1 MKERRERERKKKK
14 ESITRY
20 NFHFSTLTSVL
31 CPFQLSQEI
40 QCAVVSHIQS
50 LVKSEKSRQVMCGA
64 GLLST
69 IVTSCQGAFLNENH
83 PLHLPLT
90 RVFEKLASQAIEPD
104 VLRYQ
109 IVFIRTNLV

>member
-1 MKERRERERKKKK
+1 MY
-14 ESITRY
+14 S
-20 NFHFSTLTSVL
+20 FSSSPLASVL

-40 QCAVVSHIQS
+40 QCAVVDHIQS
-50 LVKSEKSRQVMCGA
+50 LVKSEKSRQVMCGS

-69 IVTSCQGAFLNENH
+69 IITSCQDAFRNESH

-90 RVFEKLASQAIEPD
+90 RVFEKLASQAIEPY

-109 IVFIRTNLV
+109 IVSNGTNLL

>member
-1 MKERRERERKKKK
+1 MHSFS
-14 ESITRY
+14 SI
-20 NFHFSTLTSVL
+20 SLTSAL

-40 QCAVVSHIQS
+40 QCALVDHIQS
-50 LVKSEKSRQVMCGA
+50 LVKSEKSRQVMCGS

-69 IVTSCQGAFLNENH
+69 IITTCQDAFRNERH
-83 PLHLPLT
+83 LLHLPLT

-109 IVFIRTNLV
+109 TISNGTKLL

>member
-1 MKERRERERKKKK
+1 MGGVGW
-14 ESITRY
+14 ESVTMY
-20 NFHFSTLTSVL
+20 CFSSSTLTSVL

-40 QCAVVSHIQS
+40 QCAVVDHIQF
-50 LVKSEKSRQVMCGA
+50 LVKSEKSRQVMCGS

-69 IVTSCQGAFLNENH
+69 VITSCQDAFRNKCH

-109 IVFIRTNLV
+109 ILSNGTNLL